1 MATDNIGII
10 LVNIGLLS
18 SLFLVAVAV
27 ARLRSLFAIV
37 MLTGAYS
44 LLSAMWFVV
53 LDAVDVAFTEAA
65 VGAGV
70 STVFLLGAML
80 LTARTARVE
89 KSWKRLGPLAVC
101 LLTGAVLVYATVD
114 LPAFGDA
121 FSAANTHVGV
131 EYLQRTPAEMDI
143 PNVVTAVLASYR
155 GFDTLGETAV
165 VFSAGLAV
173 SLLLGF
179 GERSLS
185 ANHKPSRENLKGVV
199 TPTGPTDHHV
209 ILRVVS
215 KVMIPIVGIYALYVH
230 FHGEISAGGGFQ
242 AGTIF
247 TAMIILYSLIFG
259 ITAALDAFPVIWAR
273 SLAGLGVM
281 IYAGVGFY
289 ALLQGGNFLDYDY
302 VLPKPEY
309 YGENDPNTHGQHVG
323 IILIEIGVLFAVAGS
338 LVTIFYAFAGRAPE
352 IRDEDW

>member
-1 MATDNIGII
+1 MDGVGVI
-10 LVNIGLLS
+10 LVNIALLS
-18 SLFLVAVAV
+18 LLFLVALAV
-27 ARLRSLFAIV
+27 AKLRSLFAIV

-44 LLSAMWFVV
+44 LLSAMWFVSF
-53 LDAVDVAFTEAA
+53 DAVDVAFTEAA

-89 KSWKRLGPLAVC
+89 RSWNRIGPMAVC
-101 LLTGAVLVYATVD
+101 LLTGAVLIYATVD
-114 LPAFGDA
+114 LPAVGDVA
-121 FSAANTHVGV
+121 SPANSHVGV
-131 EYLQRTPAEMDI
+131 EYLQRTAAEIDI

-155 GFDTLGETAV
+155 GFDTLGEVAV
-165 VFSAGLAV
+165 VFVAGLAV

-185 ANHKPSRENLKGVV
+185 ANHKPSRDNLKGVV
-199 TPTGPTDHHV
+199 TPTEPSDHHV

-215 KVMIPIVGIYALYVH
+215 KVMIPIVAIYALYVH

-259 ITAALDAFPVIWAR
+259 ITAALDAFPVVWAR
-273 SLAGLGVM
+273 GLAALGVV

-289 ALLQGGNFLDYDY
+289 TMIQGGNYLDYDY
-302 VLPKPEY
+302 VLPKPDY
-309 YGENDPNTHGQHVG
+309 YGPDDPNTHGQHVG

-338 LVTIFYAFAGRAPE
+338 LITVFYAFAGRAPE
-352 IRDEDW
+352 IKDEDW